1 LENAL
6 ITKYT
11 TFGLIILV
19 ILILLTGC
27 GSNTQGSVS
36 AIETYI
42 NALGNKD
49 VNQISSISCPNWEQ
63 NALTE
68 VDSLAAVGT
77 KIEDLACKEA
87 GQDGNDTLVT
97 CTGKIALDYGGEAQY
112 IDLAGRTY
120 ISRQVAG
127 DWRMCGY
134 K

>member
-1 LENAL
+1 MA
-6 ITKYT
+6 KQ
-11 TFGLIILV
+11 TFTYSLYLV
-19 ILILLTGC
+19 LLVLLSACSG
-27 GSNTQGSVS
+27 GKSGAVS

-49 VNQISSISCPNWEQ
+49 VNQISSISCSDWEQ

-77 KIEDLACKEA
+77 KVEDISCTETGKE
-87 GQDGNDTLVT
+87 GTDTFVS
-97 CTGKIALDYGGEAQY
+97 CTGRIAMDYGGEAQY
-112 IDLAGRTY
+112 IDLSGRTY
-120 ISRQVAG
+120 VARQESG